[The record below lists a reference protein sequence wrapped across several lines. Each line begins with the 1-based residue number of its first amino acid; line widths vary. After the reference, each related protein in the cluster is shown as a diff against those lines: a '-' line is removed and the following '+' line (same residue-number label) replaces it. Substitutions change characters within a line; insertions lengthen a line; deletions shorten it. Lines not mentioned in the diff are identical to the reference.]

1 VLSLM
6 AMVINAFLRLRW
18 LVEPT
23 LQQSNRDWSGISS
36 AAQVLIAAIPIVSVS
51 VLAVLSFFVIL
62 WDYRK
67 QQRMIE
73 KGLTPKPR
81 NIDDRLLLIGIVAFF
96 VGVGLLVF
104 FALKTGLSN
113 SLLGGIIPTASGMGI
128 ITYYILIY
136 SLKKKREREKNNRQ

>member
-1 VLSLM
+1 M
-6 AMVINAFLRLRW
+6 AMVVANLLRISW
-18 LVEPT
+18 IVDT
-23 LQQSNRDWSGISS
+23 SFQQTAREWSQVNS
-36 AAQVLIAAIPIVSVS
+36 AAQVLIAAIPVVSVS

-67 QQRMIE
+67 QKLMIE
-73 KGLTPKPR
+73 RGLTPKPR
-81 NIDDRLLLIGIVAFF
+81 NIDDKLFLIGIVALF

-104 FALKTGLSN
+104 FGLKTGLSN

-128 ITYYILIY
+128 VIYYILIT

>member
-1 VLSLM
+1 MSFI
-6 AMVINAFLRLRW
+6 AMIGGTLFRLRW
-18 LVEPT
+18 LVEPA
-23 LQQSNRDWSGISS
+23 LQQTTREWSEINS

-67 QQRMIE
+67 QQLMIE
-73 KGLTPKPR
+73 RGLNPKPR
-81 NIDDRLLLIGIVAFF
+81 NIDDRLLLIGIVALF

-104 FALKTGLSN
+104 FGLKTGLSN

-128 ITYYILIY
+128 IIYYILITC
-136 SLKKKREREKNNRQ
+136 LKKKREREKKDRQ